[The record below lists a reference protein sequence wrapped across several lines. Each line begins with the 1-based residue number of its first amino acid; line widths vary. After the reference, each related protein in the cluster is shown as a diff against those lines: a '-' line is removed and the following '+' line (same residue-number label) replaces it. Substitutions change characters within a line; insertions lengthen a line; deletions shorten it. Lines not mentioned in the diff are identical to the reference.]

1 VTERRTRKDGLI
13 DVRQIHE
20 MPDFTEDV
28 QKRPKASST
37 GTS

>member
-1 VTERRTRKDGLI
+1 MSNNEVIE
-13 DVRQIHE
+13 VRQIHE